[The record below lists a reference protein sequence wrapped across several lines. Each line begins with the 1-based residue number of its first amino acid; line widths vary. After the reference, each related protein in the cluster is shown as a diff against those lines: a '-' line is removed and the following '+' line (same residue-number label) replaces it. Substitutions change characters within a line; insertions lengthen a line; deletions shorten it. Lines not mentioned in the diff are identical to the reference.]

1 MVTTMIMENRTANP
15 VIRMSDMAG
24 ELALFAWVSPSYPV
38 GAFAYSHGVE
48 WAVECGDVSDGATL
62 HNWLLDILKSG
73 TGRND
78 ALLFV
83 AAWKACKK
91 NPEQL
96 GDIAELAVAL
106 ATSQERRLETLQQGS
121 GFLAATRAAW
131 PSDALENHVSRIGA
145 NTAYCVVFAATV
157 AAHNLPL
164 RPALD
169 AYLSAFTSNLVS
181 AAVRMS
187 VIGQTEGQKIVA
199 RLSPAIRDMADNL
212 QDANI
217 EDLGGFAF
225 RADLAALHHETQYSR
240 LFRS

>member
-1 MVTTMIMENRTANP
+1 MVTTTIMNTRTGNP
-15 VIRMSDMAG
+15 AIRMSEMAG

-48 WAVECGDVSDGATL
+48 AAVERGDVSDGETL
-62 HNWLLDILKSG
+62 HDWLLDILKSG

-78 ALLFV
+78 AILFV
-83 AAWKACKK
+83 ATWKAC
-91 NPEQL
+91 NEMPERL
-96 GDIAELAVAL
+96 PEIAELAVAL

-131 PSDALENHVSRIGA
+131 PSDVLESHVGRIGA
-145 NTAYCVVFAATV
+145 NTAYCVVFAAAV

-199 RLSPAIRDMADNL
+199 RLSPAIHDLADNL
-212 QDANI
+212 QDADI
-217 EDLGGFAF
+217 EDLGGYAF